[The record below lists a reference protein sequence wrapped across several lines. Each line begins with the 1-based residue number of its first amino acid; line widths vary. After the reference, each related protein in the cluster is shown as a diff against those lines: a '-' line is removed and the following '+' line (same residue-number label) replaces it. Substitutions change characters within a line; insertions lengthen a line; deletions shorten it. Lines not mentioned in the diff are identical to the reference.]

1 MYYCLACFHSV
12 LKFFGLIMSVELEPL
27 SKRMKSSNSTV
38 VTCIENPVISCK
50 HFVTRKKRFCKMT
63 VAKGQEFC
71 GEHIPNADES
81 SHESSY
87 ISEAK
92 RTKRIPCP
100 LDPKHTVYAWNVKK
114 HLQICNAKVKD
125 LPEYITRGINNGG
138 SVNVPAEF
146 VPSIKLANVASDTM
160 DDLIA
165 KINKLYDDHVAG
177 NINELYL
184 KHPIMDSELTKEEY
198 GAETVKHLV
207 QTSSILGYLN
217 HFKFLQADTSFI
229 EFGAGKGQ
237 VSYWLA
243 QIINNLSNTNV
254 ILVDKASHRH
264 KQDNKITDRDAVR
277 RIRADIAD
285 FVIQKLNDCKQAKH
299 IIGVSKHLCG
309 AATDLAIRCLLQCK
323 QEKGTTNDTQNQNP
337 QTKGFVIALCCHHR
351 CAWTP
356 FTGKKFLIENGINE
370 QEFVIISKMVS
381 WAICGSGMSRET
393 RKAMEN
399 RTINGKKLF
408 FTIIQNYLNTFFYL
422 R

>member
-1 MYYCLACFHSV
+1 
-12 LKFFGLIMSVELEPL
+12 MSAELEPM
-27 SKRMKSSNSTV
+27 SKRMKSSTSS
-38 VTCIENPVISCK
+38 TCIENSVISCK

-100 LDPKHTVYAWNVKK
+100 LDPKHTVYAWNVEK
-114 HLQICNAKVKD
+114 HLKICNAKAKD
-125 LPEYITRGINNGG
+125 LPEYISRGVNNGG
-138 SVNVPAEF
+138 PVNASENS
-146 VPSIKLANVASDTM
+146 VPSIKLADVDPAAM

-184 KHPIMDSELTKEEY
+184 KHPVMDSELTKAEY
-198 GAETVKHLV
+198 GAETIKHLV
-207 QTSSILGYLN
+207 QTSSILGYLK
-217 HFKFLQADTSFI
+217 HFEFLQADTSFI

-243 QIINNLSNTNV
+243 QIINNISNTNV
-254 ILVDKASHRH
+254 ILVDRASHRH
-264 KQDNKITDRDAVR
+264 KQDNKITDRDAVH

-285 FVIQKLNDCKQAKH
+285 FVIQKLNECKQAKH

-309 AATDLAIRCLLQCK
+309 AATDLAIRCLLQCN
-323 QEKGTTNDTQNQNP
+323 QAADTNDTRTP

-356 FTGKKFLIENGINE
+356 FVGKKFLVENGINE
-370 QEFVIISKMVS
+370 QEFLIISKMVG

-399 RTINGKKLF
+399 RTNNGKITFLF
-408 FTIIQNYLNTFFYL
+408 FVFIQDY
-422 R
+422 